1 MTFQIII
8 RSKTKWKGKNVSE
21 MARNLEGEGWPTEF
35 ANEGQRDRVAYEEK
49 KLGRA
54 ITRKELNKIK

>member
-8 RSKTKWKGKNVSE
+8 KSKTKWKGRNVTE
-21 MARNLEGEGWPTEF
+21 MARNLEGEGWPSEF
-35 ANEGQRDRVAYEEK
+35 RNEGERDRVAFEEK

-54 ITRKELNKIK
+54 ITRAELRKVR